1 MFRTK
6 VIVFEIVRD
15 LRGRMDCLWRV
26 GSLLQVRCVKVEVTL
41 VSVVV
46 IGILTHVETIVPS
59 Q

>member
-1 MFRTK
+1 MFRMK
-6 VIVFEIVRD
+6 VIGFEIVRD
-15 LRGRMDCLWRV
+15 SRGTMDCLWMV
-26 GSLLQVRCVKVEVTL
+26 GSLAQVRCVKVEVTL